1 MSYHFQALQENS
13 KLLSVFLVKDNV
25 MNVIII
31 IKKKLRR
38 KLFFILLNF
47 PYEMHHF
54 NLDHF
59 NTLIHKCKFVLI
71 R

>member
-31 IKKKLRR
+31 KKNLGGNYS
-38 KLFFILLNF
+38 LSFLNF
-47 PYEMHHF
+47 PYETHHF